1 MSQKNTITPITHDLD
16 NNYDE
21 NFPVVQRGVSVFD
34 PPTPCDNI
42 ENELRQSVNDKTRI
56 KQITTKEEEDKLK
69 SIKFKDLLCKD
80 ENEIVQLSCTYCFHT
95 DAGLIKE
102 KNECPICR
110 YKFESIE
117 LKNENTEPLQKFYN
131 EYPNDF
137 LMLPN
142 YLANEPQSRF
152 GNQSYFDFFRKVSLN
167 DEEDL

>member
-1 MSQKNTITPITHDLD
+1 MTQKNTITPIAHDLD

-21 NFPVVQRGVSVFD
+21 NFPFVQLGVSVFD

-42 ENELRQSVNDKTRI
+42 ENGFLQSVNDKTFV
-56 KQITTKEEEDKLK
+56 KQIITKEDDDKLK
-69 SIKFKDLLCKD
+69 SIKFKD
-80 ENEIVQLSCTYCFHT
+80 ENETCNHCFHK

-102 KNECPICR
+102 KNECPVCR

-117 LKNENTEPLQKFYN
+117 LKNEILLNENAEPLQKFYN

-142 YLANEPQSRF
+142 YLANEPQVRF
-152 GNQSYFDFFRKVSLN
+152 GNQSYFDFFRKISLN
-167 DEEDL
+167 DEENP

>member
-21 NFPVVQRGVSVFD
+21 NFPFVQLGVSVFD

-42 ENELRQSVNDKTRI
+42 EDGFLQSVNDKTLV
-56 KQITTKEEEDKLK
+56 KQIITKEEEDELK
-69 SIKFKDLLCKD
+69 SVKFKDLLCKD
-80 ENEIVQLSCTYCFHT
+80 KNETIQLPCNHCFHK
-95 DAGLIKE
+95 DAGFTKE
-102 KNECPICR
+102 KNECPVCR

-117 LKNENTEPLQKFYN
+117 FKNENAEPLQKFYN

-142 YLANEPQSRF
+142 YLANEPQVRF
-152 GNQSYFDFFRKVSLN
+152 GNQSYFDFFRKISLN
-167 DEEDL
+167 DEENP